1 MKPEERI
8 KNLNAKL
15 KIDAIN
21 VGCSAEYE
29 INDYINKKKDE
40 IILSYYKKEYNP
52 REREYSGNEIR
63 NMKILRDFLSG
74 LTLTELAELYEVSS
88 SRIVVII
95 KTTAKKL
102 YKNHR
107 NGFLWEL
114 GIRSALNNYSNYL
127 IEKINKKI
135 GV

>member
-15 KIDAIN
+15 RIDAVNI
-21 VGCSAEYE
+21 GCKSEHE
-29 INDYINKKKDE
+29 INNYIHKKKDE
-40 IILSYYKKEYNP
+40 IIFGYYKKEYNP
-52 REREYSGNEIR
+52 RGREYSGNEIR

-88 SRIVVII
+88 SRIGIII

-102 YKNHR
+102 YKNHKD
-107 NGFLWEL
+107 GFLWEL
-114 GIRSALNNYSNYL
+114 GIRNALNNYSNYL